1 MILGYL
7 FGLAAPGSEISN
19 HFLNELV
26 VVLKS
31 FLFPY
36 QM

>member
-1 MILGYL
+1 MHA
-7 FGLAAPGSEISN
+7 LAALGSEIST
-19 HFLNELV
+19 HFLNEL